1 MPKLTETQREYM
13 KAVGRGGVSI
23 QRGYVH
29 GAPTYITRLTH
40 DACERRGWVS
50 EKIESRDHWPVA
62 LTDAGRAALAKA
74 GEAALSAPA
83 SDGSK

>member
-23 QRGYVH
+23 RRGYVY

-40 DACERRGWVS
+40 DACERRGWVV
-50 EKIESRDHWPVA
+50 EKIESRDFWPVS
-62 LTDAGRAALAKA
+62 LTPAGRAALAQQGGRDEQVARKN
-74 GEAALSAPA
+74 S
-83 SDGSK
+83 